1 MRCLAVRQPWAWAL
15 VAGAKDIEN
24 RSWSTDYRGPIIIQ
38 VSSTKSEVNR
48 WIKAGD
54 ATLSD
59 TVFTYSALIGVVD
72 VIDVVPLQQ
81 DLEHNPWASGPYC
94 WRVANARVFKEPI
107 TAKGKLSLY
116 NLDAALES
124 RARNA
129 MSTASQAEI
138 DAGGRAW
145 IEALTRID
153 DQVGREEMLFDAYLD
168 LGDVSSAG
176 RLAERAVRERGTAGA
191 YLLRAVLAYEVGN
204 LNAALDD
211 ANKASELDAADERVV
226 DLRKAILDE
235 FSGAAEQRA

>member
-1 MRCLAVRQPWAWAL
+1 
-15 VAGAKDIEN
+15 
-24 RSWSTDYRGPIIIQ
+24 
-38 VSSTKSEVNR
+38 
-48 WIKAGD
+48 
-54 ATLSD
+54 
-59 TVFTYSALIGVVD
+59 
-72 VIDVVPLQQ
+72 
-81 DLEHNPWASGPYC
+81 
-94 WRVANARVFKEPI
+94 
-107 TAKGKLSLY
+107 
-116 NLDAALES
+116 
-124 RARNA
+124 
-129 MSTASQAEI
+129 AEI

-211 ANKASELDAADERVV
+211 ANKASELDAAAERVV